1 MVNLYDYLNFKVV
14 LHNYQRFHNFSF
26 FEKNRTPLV
35 PLRSWTKGS
44 SIENRSHT
52 FTSYTSI
59 IGDKCDVCA
68 RWIGI
73 GGKPAI
79 KCSDCNLH
87 LHKACTSRAPVPCLP
102 YIPTPRTPGK
112 QRPRLKDFCP
122 DSQPMIP
129 SLIIH
134 CVLALEKYFINSEG
148 LYRVPGQESRII
160 RLLNEFKNTR
170 FQPRLMFQDPETI
183 TGCIKRFLKQLRDSL
198 IPSSSWDEFVNA
210 AVQRS
215 QGDIDK
221 CVNDLPIPNRDT
233 LAFLCSHFQ
242 RVCEN
247 SKRNKMT
254 PEVLARSVAPTVV
267 GRSPMRA
274 TNIVQGNDEAS
285 KQVELKLSIPL
296 VLYVCF
302 VYFCSLIGLNFLMFI
317 RMNFQLFGSC

>member
-1 MVNLYDYLNFKVV
+1 MKK
-14 LHNYQRFHNFSF
+14 SF
-26 FEKNRTPLV
+26 FSRTPLV

-79 KCSDCNLH
+79 KCSGKLADKSSSRILFKVELLLDIFFFKLFLDCNLH

-148 LYRVPGQESRII
+148 LYRVPG
-160 RLLNEFKNTR
+160 
-170 FQPRLMFQDPETI
+170 
-183 TGCIKRFLKQLRDSL
+183 
-198 IPSSSWDEFVNA
+198 
-210 AVQRS
+210 
-215 QGDIDK
+215 
-221 CVNDLPIPNRDT
+221 
-233 LAFLCSHFQ
+233 
-242 RVCEN
+242 
-247 SKRNKMT
+247 
-254 PEVLARSVAPTVV
+254 
-267 GRSPMRA
+267 
-274 TNIVQGNDEAS
+274 
-285 KQVELKLSIPL
+285 
-296 VLYVCF
+296 
-302 VYFCSLIGLNFLMFI
+302 
-317 RMNFQLFGSC
+317 